1 MIKSIDPKIPA
12 VAAEGTTPL
21 EPEQM
26 GDQLRAMRDH
36 VPDFGPLPLP
46 DAQALRTTAN
56 LPRGFLRAS
65 FNTIGGSKH
74 LALILDTTPPDVLAE
89 EANVAR
95 WSAFED
101 ELRTLLEGVAASNLA
116 RRHRLGLMALQ
127 AYSIARQLV
136 RKKAHADLLPHVE
149 NMRRA
154 NRLGRK
160 RQESK
165 PATED
170 LAAAPPKA
178 A

>member
-1 MIKSIDPKIPA
+1 MIKTTDPNIPA
-12 VAAEGTTPL
+12 VAVDGTTPL

-26 GDQLRAMRDH
+26 TEQLRVVRDH
-36 VPDFGPLPLP
+36 VPDFGPLPIP
-46 DAQALRTTAN
+46 DAKALRTTAN
-56 LPRGFLRAS
+56 LPRGFLRAA

-74 LALILDTTPPDVLAE
+74 ISQVLDATPTDILAE

-116 RRHRLGLMALQ
+116 RRHRLGLTALQ
-127 AYSIARQLV
+127 VYSIARQLA

-154 NRLGRK
+154 NRLGVK

-165 PATED
+165 PA
-170 LAAAPPKA
+170 AADPPTPPKA

>member
-1 MIKSIDPKIPA
+1 
-12 VAAEGTTPL
+12 
-21 EPEQM
+21 
-26 GDQLRAMRDH
+26 MRDH
-36 VPDFGPLPLP
+36 VPNFGPLPIP
-46 DAQALRTTAN
+46 DAKALRTTAN

-65 FNTIGGSKH
+65 LNTIGGSKH
-74 LALILDTTPPDVLAE
+74 ISLALDATAPDVLAD

-127 AYSIARQLV
+127 IYNIARQLV

-154 NRLGRK
+154 NRLGVK

-165 PATED
+165 PAADEPV
-170 LAAAPPKA
+170 APPKVA
-178 A
+178 